1 MVVHPHATEPLSAFD
16 LTGDGTDSFLRL
28 DELVAQTLMISLG
41 MIVLNEI
48 GNSSL
53 KWTMAENVISGWGK
67 PTFGVP
73 QITEIG
79 PRQFRV
85 PDHLSDLT

>member
-1 MVVHPHATEPLSAFD
+1 MVILQHATESFAAHNLSRN
-16 LTGDGTDSFLRL
+16 GTDSFLRL

-53 KWTMAENVISGWGK
+53 KWTIAENVISGRGK
-67 PTFGVP
+67 PTFGIP
-73 QITEIG
+73 
-79 PRQFRV
+79 
-85 PDHLSDLT
+85 